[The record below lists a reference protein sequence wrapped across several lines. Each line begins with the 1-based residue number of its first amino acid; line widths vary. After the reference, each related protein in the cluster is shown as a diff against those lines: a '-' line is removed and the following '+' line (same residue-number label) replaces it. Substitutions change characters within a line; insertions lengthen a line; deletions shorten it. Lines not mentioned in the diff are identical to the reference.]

1 MAVPTTEPTSLP
13 PAGVP
18 RGWGG
23 GLRSPNPPSSLEIKH
38 NPNRPSRGAAAGGGG
53 GFCRRGVPE
62 AAPGHAEG
70 GEAHAEKYTRTKRRY
85 YTFLHINE
93 CSWKSRAGRS
103 PPSPLPPAGQG

>member
-1 MAVPTTEPTSLP
+1 MAVPTTEPTGLP

-53 GFCRRGVPE
+53 GGVGS
-62 AAPGHAEG
+62 AG
-70 GEAHAEKYTRTKRRY
+70 GGSPRLLRATLRAVKLMLRNTREPNADITRFY
-85 YTFLHINE
+85 I
-93 CSWKSRAGRS
+93 
-103 PPSPLPPAGQG
+103 